1 MSDDGLD
8 RLRERGQAF
17 SEEISREG
25 YLAYSGLKASADL
38 QTIYAKYRDVLNE
51 ESLALAL
58 DAFHS
63 AKPGSEE
70 LRSARSLLEWQVES
84 AASQQLAALDEK
96 EIEWEGSA
104 VLRTRHDEEI
114 SYQAAPIEIGNSKD
128 RDRRIAIDDARAD
141 IAEREHSP
149 LRLERLQREKEIIE
163 QLQVAPDYNSTFE
176 ALTGIS
182 LGGLASEC
190 AAFLRDTDAMW
201 HDVLPPVLKKS
212 LGLAVGD
219 ATRADAIAL
228 LRASE
233 FDGAFPGSS
242 METTIRAQM
251 NEMGIDA
258 TAGGRVIFDV
268 GERPGKRSRAFCSP
282 VRVPDEVYLVLRPHG
297 GQSDYTTFLHEL
309 GHALHF
315 AYARRD
321 YSFEFRWLGDNSVTE
336 AYAML
341 MDHRMQDRG
350 WLLRYSGLGS
360 SHVDEFLRSAGFEEL
375 HFLRRY
381 CAKFL
386 YEVQVYSGDLD
397 WRQMPDLYVE
407 TLSSAT
413 TFKYRPVDAFIDLD
427 PRFYS
432 ARYLRAWQL
441 QSVIDESLVNRFD
454 IDWFR
459 NPGAGPWLVR
469 ELLAEG
475 QRETADEIAQRAGG
489 SLSFSPL
496 IRKIEK
502 LLGS

>member
-1 MSDDGLD
+1 MSGDGLD

-17 SEEISREG
+17 TEEISREG

-38 QTIYAKYRDVLNE
+38 QSIYKKYRDVLNE
-51 ESLALAL
+51 ETLGLTLESFRAARPGT
-58 DAFHS
+58 DAH
-63 AKPGSEE
+63 
-70 LRSARSLLEWQVES
+70 RSARALLEWQVES
-84 AASQQLAALDEK
+84 EASRQLAALDER

-104 VLRTRHDEEI
+104 VLRTSFNEEI

-128 RDRRIAIDDARAD
+128 RERRLAIDDARAAL
-141 IAEREHSP
+141 AEKEHAP

-163 QLQVAPDYNSTFE
+163 DLEIAPGYNATFD
-176 ALTGIS
+176 ALSGIS
-182 LGGLASEC
+182 LRALATEC
-190 AAFLRDTDAMW
+190 EAFLRDTEGMW
-201 HDVLPPVLKKS
+201 RDVLPAVLKKS
-212 LGLAVGD
+212 LGLTVSE
-219 ATRADAIAL
+219 ATRSDAIAL

-233 FDGAFPGSS
+233 FDGAFPGKT
-242 METTIRAQM
+242 MEETIRAQM
-251 NEMGIDA
+251 SDMGIDA
-258 TAGGRVIFDV
+258 TANGRVIFDV

-350 WLLRYSGLGS
+350 WLLRYSGLGET
-360 SHVDEFLRSAGFEEL
+360 HVDEFLRAAGFEEL

-381 CAKFL
+381 CAKLL
-386 YEVQVYSGDLD
+386 YEVQVYAGDLD
-397 WRQMPDLYVE
+397 WRQLPDLYAE
-407 TLSSAT
+407 TLTGAT
-413 TFKYRPVDAFIDLD
+413 SFSYRPVDAFIDLD

-441 QSVIDESLVNRFD
+441 QSVVDESLVNQFD
-454 IDWFR
+454 VDWFR
-459 NPGAGPWLVR
+459 NPSAGPWLVR

-475 QRETADEIAQRAGG
+475 QRETADEIAVRAGG
-489 SLSFSPL
+489 SLSFNPL

-502 LLGS
+502 LLGA

>member
-1 MSDDGLD
+1 MSDGLD

-17 SEEISREG
+17 TEEISREG
-25 YLAYSGLKASADL
+25 YLAYSGLKPSADL
-38 QTIYAKYRDVLNE
+38 QSIYNKYSDVLNE
-51 ESLALAL
+51 ESLSAALESFRA
-58 DAFHS
+58 AP
-63 AKPGSEE
+63 AGTEAN
-70 LRSARSLLEWQVES
+70 RSARALLEWQVEGQ
-84 AASQQLAALDEK
+84 ASRQLAALDER

-104 VLRTRHDEEI
+104 VVRTRFDEEI

-128 RDRRIAIDDARAD
+128 RERRLAIDDARA
-141 IAEREHSP
+141 ALAGKEHSP

-163 QLQVAPDYNSTFE
+163 SLEIAKGYNATFE

-182 LGGLASEC
+182 LAGLAAEC
-190 AAFLRDTDAMW
+190 SAFLSETEAMW
-201 HDVLPPVLKKS
+201 NDMLPTFLRKS
-212 LGLAVGD
+212 LGLTVGE

-228 LRASE
+228 LRAGE

-242 METTIRAQM
+242 MEATIRGQM
-251 NEMGIDA
+251 AEMGVDA
-258 TAGGRVIFDV
+258 TANGRVIFDV
-268 GERPGKRSRAFCSP
+268 GERAGKRSRAFCSP

-321 YSFEFRWLGDNSVTE
+321 YAFEFRWLGDNSVTE

-341 MDHRMQDRG
+341 LDHRMQDRG
-350 WLLRYSGLGS
+350 WLLRYAGLGS
-360 SHVDEFLRSAGFEEL
+360 GHVDEFLRSAGFQEL

-397 WRQMPDLYVE
+397 WRQLPDLYAE
-407 TLSSAT
+407 TLTAAT
-413 TFKYRPVDAFIDLD
+413 TFRYRTVDAFIDLD

-441 QSVIDESLVNRFD
+441 QSVVDESLVNRFD
-454 IDWFR
+454 VDWFR
-459 NPGAGPWLVR
+459 NPAAGPWLVR

-475 QRETADEIAQRAGG
+475 QRETADEIATRAGS
-489 SLSFSPL
+489 SLSFKPL
-496 IRKIEK
+496 IRRIEN
-502 LLGS
+502 LLGA